1 LAKNTLLVADD
12 DKCRLE
18 SIKSLLLSEGYLV
31 DTAETGREAIE
42 KLQER
47 YYNLTLLGSKLANR
61 EGPEFLTRIREFAP
75 QSDAIVVT
83 DISSSK
89 EISEPPDPIHRSNE
103 PSDPEG
109 LLKVVEEKLKEQ
121 AEVELYRS
129 VIPWTQ
135 NPQQKRGPEAQ
146 WCSGQA

>member
-1 LAKNTLLVADD
+1 MADD

-31 DTAETGREAIE
+31 DTAETSREAIE

-47 YYNLTLLGSKLANR
+47 SYNLTLLGSKLADR

-75 QSDAIVVT
+75 QSDAIMIT

-89 EISEPPDPIHRSNE
+89 EISKPPNPGHRSIVS
-103 PSDPEG
+103 SDPEG

-129 VIPWTQ
+129 VIPWTK
-135 NPQQKRGPEAQ
+135 P
-146 WCSGQA
+146 